1 MLSSILPVTFFLY
14 LALLDPLMAT
24 ATAAN
29 KNQPDIMATWTL
41 RASDEQFYSL
51 TKEKILNRRFFFVQ
65 YGRGQ
70 RILKISML
78 DEKKWLQLRNS
89 LTNLISTTKE
99 KKSCTSPLTFT
110 QKMEGSSVKA
120 TLICPNL
127 FTTSEIKVMIT
138 WMKTL
143 NEILYSP

>member
-1 MLSSILPVTFFLY
+1 MLLSMLPVTFFLY

-24 ATAAN
+24 AAAVN
-29 KNQPDIMATWTL
+29 KNQTDILATWTL
-41 RASDEQFYSL
+41 KASDEQFYSL
-51 TKEKILNRRFFFVQ
+51 TKEKILNRNFFFVQ

-70 RILKISML
+70 RTLKISIL

-110 QKMEGSSVKA
+110 QKMQGSSAKA

-127 FTTSEIKVMIT
+127 FTTNEIKIMTT